1 MLDMDEQW
9 GVAEPP
15 REGMESYVDAFG
27 ETRYEETAPLPPPSL
42 RRMMGA
48 DLSRAAGDD
57 ALDRM
62 NGTVARPSRRGDVP
76 NPDVF
81 DDDAPGRT
89 TAALPRLVEAHATRR
104 VALNRRGVQPA
115 AQHERSL
122 ADRSD
127 LYEGL
132 NVKRCRVPKIFPMTR
147 RGANGGHVLFGAE
160 RRASDTGGDQRAP
173 APAFGAPLRDDDRA
187 VDGAR
192 SRARLHA
199 TTTAAP
205 ARGALALGGE
215 DDLARGAPGAGRA
228 ATTTFAEGGAAG
240 ARARARPR
248 RARRRL
254 GRRGAR
260 ARRRRRLG
268 APGAGR
274 GAAARA
280 RRGARAARRPCGLG
294 ARRRR
299 PARSGRGRHGAVD
312 VRLVRGGRAAAAHVR
327 RARGARG
334 GDRARRRRLGRVPRR
349 LGDDARARR
358 ARGAAR
364 RRRRRRADAP
374 RGRERRHARA
384 RGRPRRRRRAGARAL
399 GGPRARRRRRLVGG
413 AARGGRLLRR
423 AGARGRG
430 G

>member
-89 TAALPRLVEAHATRR
+89 TAALPRQVEAHATRR

-147 RGANGGHVLFGAE
+147 RGANGGHVLRRGAQGVRH
-160 RRASDTGGDQRAP
+160 RRRPARAG
-173 APAFGAPLRDDDRA
+173 AGLGAPLRDDDRA

-205 ARGALALGGE
+205 ARGAR
-215 DDLARGAPGAGRA
+215 ARRRGRPRA
-228 ATTTFAEGGAAG
+228 RRARRRARATTTFAKAAAG

-260 ARRRRRLG
+260 ASPASARRTRRRT
-268 APGAGR
+268 
-274 GAAARA
+274 
-280 RRGARAARRPCGLG
+280 RRGRSRATRRPRRATPCGLG

-334 GDRARRRRLGRVPRR
+334 GDRARRRRLGRVRGVSATTRVPGV
-349 LGDDARARR
+349 LAAPLDAD
-358 ARGAAR
+358 AADAPT
-364 RRRRRRADAP
+364 RRADASAATRAC
-374 RGRERRHARA
+374 RGD
-384 RGRPRRRRRAGARAL
+384 RGAADGLVRAL